1 MSTLKVNKLRDTAG
15 STDAITLDPNGGAV
29 LAGVTTVTSVKVGAA
44 VTISESGIEAS
55 GIGIT
60 CANINGGQIGGRR
73 NIIING
79 AMMIAERG
87 TSSTATDNDLNTL
100 DRFRVTFG
108 GTDEAVTQAQVD
120 VSSGDTGPY
129 QEGFRKALK
138 LTNGN
143 QTSGAGAADYVRI
156 GYGIEAQDIA
166 NSGWNYTSSSSF
178 ITLSFWVNS
187 SVSQS
192 FKVELYADDGTAQ
205 NFSFDTGTLSAG
217 TWTKIVKTIP
227 GNSNLT
233 FDDNTGE
240 GLYIRWLPFFGTDF
254 STSSYTEDTWAA
266 YSSSARIKDMTS
278 TWYTTNDA
286 TFELTGVQLEVGSQ
300 VTPFEHRSKGEELS
314 LCQRYYYKHVDGN
327 NQDIA
332 AGMYYTANLCAF
344 SVKFPVSMRGAPTLD
359 YVSSSDAYTIYSNN
373 QSDPF
378 TSMSIVRAHVNSA
391 ACDTSTGTSGT
402 QGHGTSVSTASASG
416 YIAYSSEIS

>member
-1 MSTLKVNKLRDTAG
+1 MSKIRLHGSSSGYTEIAPVAASGNNTL
-15 STDAITLDPNGGAV
+15 TLPNDGTIISKDSNGAV
-29 LAGVTTVTSVKVGAA
+29 GVTSVVTTTATITTAKIGAGVTIT
-44 VTISESGIEAS
+44 ESGIEAS

-60 CANINGGQIGGRR
+60 VANINGGQIGGRR

-87 TSSTATDNDLNTL
+87 TSSTSNDNGLNTL
-100 DRFRVTFG
+100 DRFRATFS
-108 GTDEAVTQAQVD
+108 GTDETPTQEQAD

-129 QEGFRKALK
+129 QEGFRKAFK
-138 LTNGN
+138 ITNGN
-143 QTSGAGAADYVRI
+143 QTSGAGADDYVRI

-192 FKVELYADDGTAQ
+192 FKVELYANDGTAQ

-240 GLYIRWLPFFGTDF
+240 GLYIRWLPFFGTSF

-266 YSSSARIKDMTS
+266 YSGSARIKDMTS

-286 TFELTGVQLEVGSQ
+286 TLEMTGVQLEVGSQ
-300 VTPFEHRSKGEELS
+300 ATSFEHRSFAEELA
-314 LCQRYYYKHVDGN
+314 LCQRYFWNDPTPDAGYGYYATRYGNSGSFASVECPVTMRTTPTATGTRGDG
-327 NQDIA
+327 
-332 AGMYYTANLCAF
+332 GSYS
-344 SVKFPVSMRGAPTLD
+344 SVTTSQLRIQF
-359 YVSSSDAYTIYSNN
+359 YVSNDTTTYVTSATISADA
-373 QSDPF
+373 
-378 TSMSIVRAHVNSA
+378 
-391 ACDTSTGTSGT
+391 
-402 QGHGTSVSTASASG
+402 
-416 YIAYSSEIS
+416 EL